1 MELIVSKEDKSTTR
15 RERGRRAEISIG
27 LIASWSLRWDGLG
40 IGSEEMEV
48 EETLVIREQRMIALR
63 GGEKMGV
70 ARVVAVSGDE
80 DGEAG
85 SESSSSGI

>member
-15 RERGRRAEISIG
+15 RERGRRAVISIG
-27 LIASWSLRWDGLG
+27 FIASRSLRWDGLG

-48 EETLVIREQRMIALR
+48 EETLVIREQRMIPLR

>member
-1 MELIVSKEDKSTTR
+1 MKHI
-15 RERGRRAEISIG
+15 
-27 LIASWSLRWDGLG
+27 
-40 IGSEEMEV
+40 V